1 MKFPKI
7 KIGTR
12 GRMVLLGVGGA
23 LSAVAD
29 YIFAR
34 NDARKEF
41 ESEREEHEK
50 KLQDVGG
57 SEIEESEKTSEEVEN
72 EEVTE

>member
-12 GRMVLLGVGGA
+12 GTMVLLGVGGA

-41 ESEREEHEK
+41 DAEREVYEK
-50 KLQDVGG
+50 KLR
-57 SEIEESEKTSEEVEN
+57 EIMGPESEESEKTSEEVEN